1 MICAEGLY
9 KAFGSV
15 IAVKDVTFEADNG
28 KITGLL
34 GPNGAGKSTSM
45 RMLYGLVKPD
55 RGFASIDG
63 VKVQDDPVG
72 ARRALGVLPDA
83 LGLYPRLTARENIR
97 YFGRLHRMRGAAL
110 EKRIDALLDLLDMH
124 AIADRRTDG
133 FSQGERMKVAIAR
146 AMVHDPRNVLLDEPT
161 NGLDVMS
168 TRAMRELIRRLKDDG
183 RCVVF
188 SSHVM
193 QEVSALCDRIV
204 IIADGR
210 VVAAGSEA
218 ELLAT
223 AQRETLED
231 AFVALTG
238 STEGLV

>member
-1 MICAEGLY
+1 MIRAEGLY
-9 KAFGSV
+9 KAFGRV
-15 IAVKDVTFEADNG
+15 VAVKDVSFEAENG
-28 KITGLL
+28 QITGLL

-97 YFGRLHRMRGAAL
+97 YFGKLHRMRGAAL

-124 AIADRRTDG
+124 AIAERRTDG

-193 QEVSALCDRIV
+193 QEISALCDRIV
-204 IIADGR
+204 VIADGR

>member
-1 MICAEGLY
+1 VIRAEGLY
-9 KAFGSV
+9 KAFGRV
-15 IAVKDVTFEADNG
+15 VAVKDVTFEAENG
-28 KITGLL
+28 QITGLL

-63 VKVQDDPVG
+63 VKVQDDLVG
-72 ARRALGVLPDA
+72 ARRSLGVLPDA

-97 YFGRLHRMRGAAL
+97 YFGKLHRMRGAAL
-110 EKRIDALLDLLDMH
+110 ETRIDALLDLLDMH
-124 AIADRRTDG
+124 AIAERRTDG

-204 IIADGR
+204 VIADGR